1 MVYFFHHYELPAIL
15 QQARI
20 QHLLAHGGGNGAS
33 HASNTTANQDA
44 SAQNE
49 AGATPTGG
57 TTANQDGENTVIQNG
72 EIPNQNQSEND
83 NFELVD
89 EDIDIPGEEFLD
101 LSNLQTGDPQQGQQ
115 VLGDIELSALLQQ
128 TINQTIDVTQG
139 EGEVIEIVQQNQ
151 VSDTEA
157 QTGSLDN
164 NLIETSNHSLQ
175 EVDCDLEIPT
185 QNTALGTESNG
196 SVVSCDTVS
205 CDSQT
210 AVVNPAGLIV
220 DRTSDSAILRD
231 TVSENET
238 LRFRGRSEQSSSS
251 SSSSDHVNTMENSGT
266 EV

>member
-33 HASNTTANQDA
+33 HASNTAANQDA

-72 EIPNQNQSEND
+72 ELANQNQSEDD
-83 NFELVD
+83 NFELV

-164 NLIETSNHSLQ
+164 NMSETSNHSLQ

-196 SVVSCDTVS
+196 SVVLCDTVS

-210 AVVNPAGLIV
+210 AVVDPAGLIV

-251 SSSSDHVNTMENSGT
+251 SCSSDHVNTMENSGT